1 MPFIQS
7 QELAKKIESS
17 LKEKLDKL
25 GLDGDKPIEIKVSIR
40 DLKNWKM
47 RWIFFY
53 LNNLNKH

>member
-1 MPFIQS
+1 MPFTQS

-25 GLDGDKPIEIKVSIR
+25 GLDGDKPIEIKVSMR

-47 RWIFFY
+47 RWIFF
-53 LNNLNKH
+53 LTK